1 MQCHNRQF
9 QCCQHLFRQ
18 ALGRIGNL
26 FSRAARPNVRKRA
39 AFLPE
44 RPLPVFRACLFAPP
58 RRCPERKLVAR
69 VSPAAEPRAFRVQRA
84 RRKRLSAPAYSASP
98 MPGAKVCGAGFPR
111 GGAEGFQSAKGAPQ
125 KIVRPCVLRFS
136 DARSESLWRGF
147 PPRRSQRPPNT
158 RKASR
163 AGENSCAGGSAL
175 FCGVRPQRS
184 HLSQSES
191 ICEAKRARSLF
202 VPPLLCSMTVSRR
215 FPAASRRSK
224 VLCARRAA

>member
-111 GGAEGFQSAKGAPQ
+111 GGAKDLRTQEKPPAQEKIPAREALRFFAASGLSGPICRRANQSARQSGRDPCLC
-125 KIVRPCVLRFS
+125 RPC
-136 DARSESLWRGF
+136 
-147 PPRRSQRPPNT
+147 
-158 RKASR
+158 
-163 AGENSCAGGSAL
+163 
-175 FCGVRPQRS
+175 
-184 HLSQSES
+184 
-191 ICEAKRARSLF
+191 
-202 VPPLLCSMTVSRR
+202 
-215 FPAASRRSK
+215 
-224 VLCARRAA
+224 CAR

>member
-9 QCCQHLFRQ
+9 QCCQHLLRQ

-26 FSRAARPNVRKRA
+26 FSRAAHPNVRKRA

-44 RPLPVFRACLFAPP
+44 RPLPVFRTCLFAPP
-58 RRCPERKLVAR
+58 RRCLERKLVAR
-69 VSPAAEPRAFRVQRA
+69 VSPAAEPRAFGVQRA
-84 RRKRLSAPAYSASP
+84 RRKRLSAPAHSASP
-98 MPGAKVCGAGFPR
+98 MLGAKACGVGF
-111 GGAEGFQSAKGAPQ
+111 
-125 KIVRPCVLRFS
+125 
-136 DARSESLWRGF
+136 
-147 PPRRSQRPPNT
+147 PRRSQRPPNT
-158 RKASR
+158 RKAAR

>member
-84 RRKRLSAPAYSASP
+84 RRKRLSAPAYSASL
-98 MPGAKVCGAGFPR
+98 MPGAKVCGAGF
-111 GGAEGFQSAKGAPQ
+111 
-125 KIVRPCVLRFS
+125 
-136 DARSESLWRGF
+136 
-147 PPRRSQRPPNT
+147 PRRSQRPPNT